1 MAPANSVTLV
11 ICGSNLTGELSMK
24 LDVDAPLEIADMK
37 AKAARASDLLRSM
50 SNEGRLMILCNL
62 IQKERSVSEL
72 EELVG
77 LSQSSAS
84 QHLAILRRERLVK
97 SRRSGQNIFY
107 SLASPEAAAIL
118 RTLYSL
124 YCADVEAAADA
135 EALEDL

>member
-1 MAPANSVTLV
+1 
-11 ICGSNLTGELSMK
+11 MK
-24 LDVDAPLEIADMK
+24 LDVDAPPELADMK
-37 AKAARASDLLRSM
+37 ANASRASELLRSM

-62 IQKERSVSEL
+62 ILKERSVSEL

-77 LSQSSAS
+77 LSQSSVS

-107 SLASPEAAAIL
+107 SLASPEAAAIM

-124 YCADVEAAADA
+124 YCADAEAAS
-135 EALEDL
+135 DL